1 MASGCSLW
9 PMLAVGRISR
19 LVQVLALLLFG
30 LVSAAQAE
38 RYIRELPPAGGRG
51 DYAFNDVCKDGFL
64 IGFKART
71 GAWVDQIQMICSA
84 YVPGQPWKPRLTDSY
99 GGNGGTPDK
108 TNEVCP
114 TGAVLSG
121 ITLKFTKDFRQV
133 FGIYGRCR
141 DIATGKNSPAFVIL
155 PFDQQQAETE
165 SATKNYT
172 CGSNE
177 AAAGISGR
185 YGKHVNAIGL
195 NCGRFP
201 PEDAAPPPQ
210 AAAPPKPIHHTG
222 QGAAAGPAS
231 PPGVLVCH
239 TGVAMQPIGAPQ
251 ADGGLLVS
259 FAAAPQPADQALPDM
274 GQCAWDTQT
283 ISPNQAKRLALRASV
298 MAKLGDIHIDRI
310 FRLHATAM
318 NAFLFSTGDVEIL
331 VDNAPP
337 AGGGGQPVNPAKG
350 AGLAAQAQANFA
362 GEWKAVADGVSY
374 DITIAKQGSA
384 MVGTFTGAD
393 GSSGQLSGAPR
404 GNVLRFS
411 WSQADGSRGTG
422 RFVLSANGRS
432 FTGSYNFGGNP
443 DVAEGSW
450 NGTRVAQ

>member
-1 MASGCSLW
+1 MASGCNRGRMASDGTGRL
-9 PMLAVGRISR
+9 LAI
-19 LVQVLALLLFG
+19 LVLAFVG
-30 LVSAAQAE
+30 LTSTAHAE

-51 DYAFNDVCKDGFL
+51 DYAFNDVCKNGFL
-64 IGFKART
+64 IGFRAHM
-71 GAWVDQIQMICSA
+71 GAWMDNIEMICST
-84 YVPGQPWKPRLTDSY
+84 YEPGQPWNPRMVEGR
-99 GGNGGTPDK
+99 GGDGGSTKYNTGQCDNGR
-108 TNEVCP
+108 
-114 TGAVLSG
+114 VLSG

-141 DIATGKNSPAFVIL
+141 DIATGKNSPAFAIL

-165 SATKNYT
+165 SATKTYT

-210 AAAPPKPIHHTG
+210 AATPPKPIKTTG
-222 QGAAAGPAS
+222 KAKGAPAGPSS
-231 PPGVLVCH
+231 PPGVLVCR

-251 ADGGLLVS
+251 ADGGMVVS

-298 MAKLGDIHIDRI
+298 MARLGDIHIDRV
-310 FRLHATAM
+310 FRIHATAM
-318 NAFLFSTGDVEIL
+318 TAFLFSTGDVEIL
-331 VDNAPP
+331 VDNAPG
-337 AGGGGQPVNPAKG
+337 AGGASVDPGKG
-350 AGLAAQAQANFA
+350 AGIVAGASASFA
-362 GEWKAVADGVSY
+362 GEWNATADGVAY
-374 DITIAKQGSA
+374 DIIINKQGGA

-422 RFVLSANGRS
+422 RFVLSANGSS
-432 FTGSYNFGGNP
+432 FTGSYNFGGNR